1 MSATPSSTGGVG
13 RSTRRGGSC
22 GGPADV
28 APKPGQATK
37 TKDQPTWRKTRF
49 AQSGGSR
56 PMGEPERCAEARQRS
71 VTVKIDRSPVCTQAQ
86 TFEGHRLEI
95 EPRGPFRL
103 DLTAWALRRRSH
115 NTVDRWETATYER
128 VVSLA
133 GGPVALSVTQV
144 AGPDAPRLSVLLA
157 GRHIEQRAE
166 ALARDTVNRLLGLS
180 VDLSPFAAMAAPD
193 PLLGP
198 LAARLRGLKPPR
210 FPTVFEALVN
220 GVACQQLSLAVG
232 IHLLNRLAA
241 DRGKATSDAL
251 DSPHAFPDPE
261 DLASL
266 QPDELKRHGFSATKA
281 RAIIETARSVT
292 AGDLDL
298 EELQRL
304 EDGAAIE
311 RLTSLRGIGR
321 WTAEYVL
328 LRGLG
333 RLHVFPGDDVGA
345 HNKLRRLF
353 AIETPLDYEAVGRL
367 VARWHPY
374 AGVVYFHLLLD
385 SLSRARG
392 HVAR

>member
-1 MSATPSSTGGVG
+1 VI
-13 RSTRRGGSC
+13 
-22 GGPADV
+22 
-28 APKPGQATK
+28 
-37 TKDQPTWRKTRF
+37 
-49 AQSGGSR
+49 
-56 PMGEPERCAEARQRS
+56 
-71 VTVKIDRSPVCTQAQ
+71 VKIDVGSAGTQAPAV
-86 TFEGHRLEI
+86 EGHRLEI

-115 NTVDRWETATYER
+115 NAVDRWDSATYER

-133 GGPVALSVTQV
+133 GGPVALPVTQV

-157 GRHIEQRAE
+157 GRRIDQRAE
-166 ALARDTVNRLLGLS
+166 ALARETVNRLLGLS
-180 VDLSPFAAMAAPD
+180 VDLSAFAAMAAPD

-210 FPTVFEALVN
+210 FATVFEALVN
-220 GVACQQLSLAVG
+220 GVACQQLSLTVG
-232 IHLLNRLAA
+232 VHLLNRLAA
-241 DRGKATSDAL
+241 DRGKALSDCP
-251 DSPHAFPDPE
+251 DGPRAFPDPE
-261 DLASL
+261 DLASV
-266 QPDELKRHGFSATKA
+266 QPDDLRRHGFSSTKS
-281 RAIIETARSVT
+281 RTIIEIAQAVV
-292 AGDLDL
+292 AGELDL
-298 EELQRL
+298 EALQRL

-345 HNKLRRLF
+345 HNKLRQLF
-353 AIETPLDYEAVGRL
+353 AIDTPLDYEAVGRM
-367 VARWHPY
+367 VERWHPY

-385 SLSRARG
+385 SLSRAG

>member
-1 MSATPSSTGGVG
+1 MDES
-13 RSTRRGGSC
+13 
-22 GGPADV
+22 PA
-28 APKPGQATK
+28 
-37 TKDQPTWRKTRF
+37 
-49 AQSGGSR
+49 
-56 PMGEPERCAEARQRS
+56 
-71 VTVKIDRSPVCTQAQ
+71 CTEAQ
-86 TFEGHRLEI
+86 TSECHQFEI

-115 NTVDRWETATYER
+115 NAVDRWDSARYQR
-128 VVSLA
+128 VVSIA

-157 GRHIEQRAE
+157 GRHIDQRAE
-166 ALARDTVNRLLGLS
+166 ALASGTLNTLLGLS
-180 VDLSPFAAMAAPD
+180 IDLSPFAAMAARD

-198 LAARLRGLKPPR
+198 LAARMRGLKPPR

-232 IHLLNRLAA
+232 IYLLNRLATG
-241 DRGKATSDAL
+241 RGKAGSDAP
-251 DSPHAFPDPE
+251 DSPHEFPDPE
-261 DLASL
+261 DLAPL
-266 QPDELKRHGFSATKA
+266 QPDDLKRHGFSATKA
-281 RAIIETARSVT
+281 RTIIETAQSVV

-298 EELQRL
+298 EALQRL

-311 RLTSLRGIGR
+311 RLTSLRGVGR

-345 HNKLRRLF
+345 RNNLRRLF
-353 AIETPLDYEAVGRL
+353 AIETPLDYEAVGRML
-367 VARWHPY
+367 ARWDPY

-385 SLSRARG
+385 SLSRAG
-392 HVAR
+392 GQVAR